1 MKRFNSEK
9 DLKEFLEEKY
19 LKYNNK
25 NFIEFDPIKI
35 PHSFTKK
42 EDIEISAFLTSI
54 ISWGKRKMIIKN
66 AEELMI
72 KMDSSPYDFIINA
85 NEKDIGSID
94 FCHRT
99 FNSIDL
105 HFFLK
110 SLKNIYTNH
119 GGLEK
124 IFSVNY
130 DDKWLFKNIK
140 NLKEIFFSI
149 DHPIRTKKHI
159 SDPSK
164 GSACKRINMFLRW
177 MVRKD
182 THGIDFGIWNQITP
196 SKLSCPLDTHTNRT
210 GRKLGLIKRKQNDIK
225 TLKEL
230 DVKLRKFDQKDPVK
244 YDYALFSIGINDDI

>member
-19 LKYNNK
+19 LQYNNK
-25 NFIEFDPIKI
+25 TFVQFDPIKI

-54 ISWGKRKMIIKN
+54 ISWGNRKMIIKN
-66 AEELMI
+66 AKDLMN
-72 KMDSSPYDFIINA
+72 KMDSSPYDFLINS
-85 NEKDIGSID
+85 NQKDIESID

-105 HFFLK
+105 HFFIK
-110 SLKNIYTNH
+110 SLKNIYKNH

-140 NLKEIFFSI
+140 NLKEIFF
-149 DHPIRTKKHI
+149 
-159 SDPSK
+159 
-164 GSACKRINMFLRW
+164 
-177 MVRKD
+177 
-182 THGIDFGIWNQITP
+182 
-196 SKLSCPLDTHTNRT
+196 
-210 GRKLGLIKRKQNDIK
+210 
-225 TLKEL
+225 
-230 DVKLRKFDQKDPVK
+230 FDRSSNK
-244 YDYALFSIGINDDI
+244 N

>member
-54 ISWGKRKMIIKN
+54 ISWGNRKMIIKN

-72 KMDSSPYDFIINA
+72 KMHSSPYDFIINS
-85 NEKDIGSID
+85 NQKDIESID

-182 THGIDFGIWNQITP
+182 THGIDFGIWNKISP

-230 DVKLRKFDQKDPVK
+230 DVKLRKFDEKDPVK